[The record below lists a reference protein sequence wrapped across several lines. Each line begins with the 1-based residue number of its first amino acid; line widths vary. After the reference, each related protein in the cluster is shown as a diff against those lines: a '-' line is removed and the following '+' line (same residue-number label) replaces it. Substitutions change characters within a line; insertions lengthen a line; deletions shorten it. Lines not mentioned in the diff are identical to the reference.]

1 MSWRNCYLAEKCIA
15 MTNSGKKEA
24 LQWGIRNW
32 KMLLD
37 IAKMHLR
44 LRALRLPHRSHSLLK
59 AYKHFDIIIP
69 HQIKVWQATDQAM
82 VFCMILH
89 RISIISIFLYSG
101 TKPSFPQP
109 LHPPHTFCEQVHY
122 KPHCRASQRLL
133 PTSGLG
139 TWGTL
144 PTSGRNFTDPAIS
157 NTGQCWLLWWKHS
170 AIPF

>member
-101 TKPSFPQP
+101 TKPSFPQL
-109 LHPPHTFCEQVHY
+109 LHPHTHILWTSPLQATLQSITATSADIRAGNVRHAPHVRPQFHWPCHLRHWPMLTALV
-122 KPHCRASQRLL
+122 KA
-133 PTSGLG
+133 
-139 TWGTL
+139 
-144 PTSGRNFTDPAIS
+144 
-157 NTGQCWLLWWKHS
+157 
-170 AIPF
+170 